1 MVTVVGGMSKVE
13 KGAKTLGR
21 RVCPTERAN
30 ISGWEEEG
38 GLQVR

>member
-1 MVTVVGGMSKVE
+1 MPEAE
-13 KGAKTLGR
+13 KGAKTLGN
-21 RVCPTERAN
+21 RVCPTERAK